1 MIAELGQFAIIMAL
15 LAAVVQA
22 TLPLIGAERLD
33 SRLMNFGGQAALI
46 QMFFATLA
54 FGCLTQAYI
63 VSDFTLLNV
72 AENSHSSK
80 PMLYK
85 ITGVWGNH
93 EGSMLLWVLILA
105 VFGAAVAAFGR
116 NLPATLKARVLAIQ
130 AMIGVGFLTFLIFTS
145 NPFTRLVTPPLNGN
159 DLNPLLQDPGLAFH
173 PPMLYIGYVG
183 FSVAFS
189 FAIAALIEGKVDA
202 AWARWVRPWTLT
214 AWTFLTGG
222 IVLGSWWAYYELG
235 WGGWWFWDPV
245 ENVSFMPWLMG
256 TALLHSAIVVEKRN
270 SLKVWTILLAIL
282 TFSLSLIGTFI
293 VRSGLLT
300 SVHAFAVNPERGIF
314 ILFLLAIAIGGS
326 LTLFALRAPALKA
339 GGIFS
344 PISREGGLLLN
355 NLLLSTACATVFL
368 GTLYPLFLE
377 AIGGGRVSIGPP
389 FYNNTF
395 VPVMIPLLLLV
406 CVGAHLPWKR
416 ADLLGVL
423 GRLKFAGLATI
434 IAALVAWYIAD
445 GGPLLAILGL
455 GMASWL
461 LLGTISEWMDR
472 IKLFRAPLSTSWQRA
487 INLPGSV
494 WGMTLAHGGLAIAVA
509 GMIATTAWKV
519 EEVAILKP
527 GETLSVFGT
536 DYRFEGVREITGPN
550 YGAIEG
556 TFVVSQNGE
565 YMATLKPEKRLYNV
579 QKMPTTE
586 AAIHSTFVGDYY
598 AVIGDPDGTGGW
610 TVRIYRE
617 PLVTW
622 IWFGC
627 GLMVF
632 AGLVS
637 LADRRLRV
645 GAPADKKQARLPR
658 KAAEA
663 SS

>member
-1 MIAELGQFAIIMAL
+1 MIAELGQYALIMAL
-15 LAAVVQA
+15 LAAISQSI
-22 TLPLIGAERLD
+22 LPLIGAERLD
-33 SRLMNFGGQAALI
+33 SRLMAFGSHASLVQLLFVS
-46 QMFFATLA
+46 MA

-72 AENSHSSK
+72 AENSHSTK
-80 PMLYK
+80 PLLYK
-85 ITGVWGNH
+85 ISGVWGNH

-105 VFGAAVAAFGR
+105 IFGAAVAAFGR
-116 NLPATLKARVLAIQ
+116 NLPITLKARVLAIQ

-145 NPFTRLVTPPLNGN
+145 NPFTRLLVPPENGQ

-173 PPMLYIGYVG
+173 PPMLYVGYVG

-214 AWTFLTGG
+214 AWVFLTGG
-222 IVLGSWWAYYELG
+222 IALGSWWAYYELG

-314 ILFLLAIAIGGS
+314 ILILLAIAIGGS
-326 LTLFALRAPALKA
+326 LTLFAMRAPALKA

-368 GTLYPLFLE
+368 GTLYPLFME
-377 AIGGGRVSIGPP
+377 ALGGGRVSIGPP
-389 FYNNTF
+389 FYNKTF
-395 VPVMIPLLLLV
+395 VPVMVPLFFLV
-406 CVGAHLPWKR
+406 CIGAYLPWKR
-416 ADLLGVL
+416 ADLVGVL
-423 GRLKFAGLATI
+423 KRLKYAGLA
-434 IAALVAWYIAD
+434 ALLALLFAWYISN

-455 GMASWL
+455 GMAAWM
-461 LLGTISEWMDR
+461 LLGTLSEWADR
-472 IKLFRAPLSTSWQRA
+472 IKLFRAPLSKSWQRA
-487 INLPGSV
+487 RNLPGSS
-494 WGMTLAHGGLAIAVA
+494 WGMTLAHGGLAIAIM
-509 GMIATTAWKV
+509 GMISTTAWKV
-519 EEVAILKP
+519 EDVAVLKP
-527 GETLSVFGT
+527 GETISVAGT
-536 DYRFEGVREITGPN
+536 DYRFDGVREITGPN
-550 YGAIEG
+550 YSAVEG
-556 TFVVSQNGE
+556 TFNVSQDGV
-565 YMATLKPEKRLYNV
+565 YMATLKPEKRLYTV
-579 QKMPTTE
+579 KSMPTTE
-586 AAIHSTFVGDYY
+586 AAIYSTFVGDYY
-598 AVIGDPDGTGGW
+598 AVIGDSDGAGGW

-627 GLMVF
+627 TLMVF
-632 AGLVS
+632 AGLLS

-645 GAPADKKQARLPR
+645 GAPAKKRTKKQARE
-658 KAAEA
+658 AEA
-663 SS
+663 